1 MNAAYSKQYASRVRY
16 KEVCQQCRYIEAYF
30 QCILQCSIYSCKCAA
45 EIGQI
50 RSMKTVWMQYD
61 ISIRCI
67 PAYDAIP

>member
-1 MNAAYSKQYASRVRY
+1 MNAAYIKQCASSVRY
-16 KEVCQQCRYIEAYF
+16 KEVCQQCIYRSILPVYAAMQYIY
-30 QCILQCSIYSCKCAA
+30 CKCAA

>member
-1 MNAAYSKQYASRVRY
+1 MQHTASSMLPGYTTKKYVNNVYRSILPAYAAMQY
-16 KEVCQQCRYIEAYF
+16 
-30 QCILQCSIYSCKCAA
+30 IYCKCAA